1 MYDPAMH
8 LSDAWLSL
16 AVASL
21 ACSQCGGIGSVPTNA
36 GRDAHGIGQ
45 PDIDAPVSVDLCLST
60 GCCAAMDGGA
70 SSGFLCMNK
79 ASADFGKTEVGKS
92 PPLSVQFLVGNAG
105 TVDSGKISVQVTGP
119 GFTLDSTTCTEL
131 GPGATCQVNVTFL
144 AVQACSAS
152 GTLLVVADS
161 AGSTTANLSGYGIPE
176 GPPSFFSPGSADFG
190 DVALGFE
197 STARFYFSLEG
208 CDATTDYG
216 YSISG
221 SSDFVIDSASTT
233 CTGTLPP
240 RSACVVGVLF
250 RPSVAGPATA
260 TLLAHYYQLQGV
272 APLSGNGVAR

>member
-1 MYDPAMH
+1 MP
-8 LSDAWLSL
+8 LSAGWPPL
-16 AVASL
+16 AVAIL
-21 ACSQCGGIGSVPTNA
+21 ACLQCGGIGSVHTNA
-36 GRDAHGIGQ
+36 GRDAHGVGL

-79 ASADFGKTEVGKS
+79 ASADFGKTEVGMS
-92 PPLSVQFLVGNAG
+92 SPLSVQFLVGNAG
-105 TVDSGKISVQVTGP
+105 TIDSGKLSVQVSGP

-144 AVQACSAS
+144 AVQACSVT

-161 AGSTTANLSGYGIPE
+161 TGSITANLSGYGIPE
-176 GPPSFFSPGSADFG
+176 GPSSFFGPGSANFG
-190 DVALGFE
+190 DVALGSE
-197 STARFYFSLEG
+197 STARFYFSLRG

-221 SSDFVIDSASTT
+221 SSDFVIDSANTT

-240 RSACVVGVLF
+240 RSGCVVGVLF

-260 TLLAHYYQLQGV
+260 SLFAHYYQLQGI